1 MDSAQ
6 SGTKQG
12 QARLYFL
19 RETRVVFSA
28 RRAPI
33 KIDDQEIGRLRNGAY
48 FFVDVL
54 PGKHQISIK
63 NVDTGRFS
71 VEATMEAEKTY
82 YLKVIPRKEFLAAIL
97 PVAVVSIPGLLI
109 GTQLIE
115 NKGMFAL
122 VPIEEA
128 IATKKISKLRQN
140 K

>member
-1 MDSAQ
+1 
-6 SGTKQG
+6 
-12 QARLYFL
+12 
-19 RETRVVFSA
+19 
-28 RRAPI
+28 
-33 KIDDQEIGRLRNGAY
+33 
-48 FFVDVL
+48 L

>member
-1 MDSAQ
+1 MRNTYIALIMTISIFCISYASAGPTHLHMGSAQ

-63 NVDTGRFS
+63 MVRTSSLMSCQVNIR
-71 VEATMEAEKTY
+71 Y
-82 YLKVIPRKEFLAAIL
+82 
-97 PVAVVSIPGLLI
+97 
-109 GTQLIE
+109 Q
-115 NKGMFAL
+115 
-122 VPIEEA
+122 
-128 IATKKISKLRQN
+128 
-140 K
+140 